1 MNEFNE
7 IQNRLNEY
15 LTSLGNI
22 YEIGINNIT
31 DTKDKLD
38 EFMKEFNELFT
49 KLNISGA
56 DAEMLNNIK
65 NEIKENEKIVEENKV
80 ELDKIKI
87 EKEKLRNEI
96 VEEARKVSNEINNLK
111 IQKDRESD
119 IEKVK
124 ELRNKIEALENRKK
138 DLLHE
143 FNIINKGGKYTKI
156 NSKTAKTKPAP
167 SSPSVS
173 PSSSS
178 TSSEEKSK
186 PSSKRPKSEK
196 TFAEKSIRY
205 YVENNMLPNNIKPS
219 EWQQI
224 CAALGVKAKN
234 TKVALS
240 DEDFKKLRYSKV
252 VHEASVR
259 ASIESRHNK
268 VIKEYET
275 LIKKYQKLSSEMTA
289 PELASEKA
297 NMDAIISRLQVEK
310 AEYVAKTGDLSHGVE
325 NYFTFEQSVSND
337 IDSKRAAKFDSK
349 LEKVDQDL
357 KEVYETLET
366 QKEELA
372 NSRSKFKKAIV
383 NRRINRT
390 MARISKLQEKQGRLS
405 TTQNMIINA
414 STDRYI
420 EKKNKEKRRQLE
432 EHRRMSEY
440 ADKINAMNDRKAAL
454 GSEIED
460 VTKDIESITGNRL
473 RDKFDRM
480 SLQASRRKLEGELKR
495 LKNKQGMT
503 MLANQI
509 RQSISS
515 SLGR

>member
-7 IQNRLNEY
+7 MQNRLNEY

-156 NSKTAKTKPAP
+156 NSKTAKTKQVP

-297 NMDAIISRLQVEK
+297 NMDAIISR
-310 AEYVAKTGDLSHGVE
+310 
-325 NYFTFEQSVSND
+325 
-337 IDSKRAAKFDSK
+337 
-349 LEKVDQDL
+349 
-357 KEVYETLET
+357 
-366 QKEELA
+366 
-372 NSRSKFKKAIV
+372 
-383 NRRINRT
+383 
-390 MARISKLQEKQGRLS
+390 
-405 TTQNMIINA
+405 
-414 STDRYI
+414 
-420 EKKNKEKRRQLE
+420 
-432 EHRRMSEY
+432 
-440 ADKINAMNDRKAAL
+440 
-454 GSEIED
+454 
-460 VTKDIESITGNRL
+460 
-473 RDKFDRM
+473 
-480 SLQASRRKLEGELKR
+480 
-495 LKNKQGMT
+495 
-503 MLANQI
+503 
-509 RQSISS
+509 S
-515 SLGR
+515 SLSAISMILS